1 MGTAFSSGSDAH
13 PPRGAAEA
21 GEEPELTITGLG
33 TEWPSQIVTSDDF
46 RQYLLRHYPA
56 DAAWVQTLLKIN
68 ARSGIAS
75 RALIGFNNNPHWYDP
90 RNQPTPP
97 TAEQVSSEFH
107 CHGVPLAAR
116 AVRAALTDSHLPAS
130 AITHTVAVTVTNA
143 GAPGYDQAVFRDVG
157 ISPGAERV
165 LLSGIGCAGGL
176 AALRVGSSLAR
187 AATLQR
193 KPARVLVLACEVC
206 SIHLAAE
213 LHATAKKVGLGGGED
228 ISIGPALFSDG
239 AAALVLCNA
248 LALTGEMPRRFAVV
262 DYRTGITPETHEAMS
277 YRTTEYGFQL
287 TLAREVPALAVAS
300 LRGLFGELMQANG
313 MASVG
318 PGKLEW
324 AVHPGGLTILRGAQ
338 LALGLSDEAIRASSE
353 VYESRGNS
361 SSVAV
366 LAVLDR
372 LRRWEGRSL
381 RKEVV
386 AVSFGP
392 GLTTEMV
399 LLRRLV

>member
-1 MGTAFSSGSDAH
+1 MGTAFSSGSTPH
-13 PPRGAAEA
+13 PPSGAAGAGA
-21 GEEPELTITGLG
+21 GENELTITGLG

-56 DAAWVQTLLKIN
+56 DAAWVQTLLKVHS
-68 ARSGIAS
+68 RSGIAS
-75 RALIGFNNNPHWYDP
+75 RALIGCNHNPEWYDP
-90 RNQPTPP
+90 ASQATPP
-97 TAEQVSSEFH
+97 TAQQVSSEFH
-107 CHGVPLAAR
+107 RHGVPLAAR
-116 AVRAALTDSHLPAS
+116 AARKALADSHLPAS

-143 GAPGYDQAVFRDVG
+143 GAPGYDQAVYREVG
-157 ISPGAERV
+157 ISAAAERV
-165 LLSGIGCAGGL
+165 LLSGVGCAGGL

-187 AATLQR
+187 AATAQQN
-193 KPARVLVLACEVC
+193 PARVLVLACEVC

-213 LHATAKKVGLGGGED
+213 LHSTAAQLGLAGEE
-228 ISIGPALFSDG
+228 ISIGPVLFGDG

-248 LALTGEMPRRFAVV
+248 LALTGAIPRRFAVL
-262 DYRTGITPETHEAMS
+262 DYRTRITPDTLEAMS
-277 YRTTEYGFQL
+277 YHTTEYGFQL
-287 TLAREVPALAVAS
+287 TLSREVPELAVAS
-300 LRGLFGELMQANG
+300 LRGLFGELMWANG
-313 MASVG
+313 MRSVA
-318 PGKLEW
+318 PGELEW
-324 AVHPGGLTILRGAQ
+324 ALHPGGLTVLRGAQ
-338 LALGLSDEAIRASSE
+338 LALGLSDEAIRASRE

-372 LRRWEGRSL
+372 LRGWEGQGT

-399 LLRRLV
+399 LLRRL

>member
-1 MGTAFSSGSDAH
+1 MREITPCQH
-13 PPRGAAEA
+13 RPPPRGAEEA

-68 ARSGIAS
+68 TRSGIGS
-75 RALIGFNNNPHWYDP
+75 RPLIAFNPNPNPDGYAP
-90 RNQPTPP
+90 ENQSTPP
-97 TAEQVSSEFH
+97 TAQQVSSEFH
-107 CHGVPLAAR
+107 RHGVPLAVR
-116 AVRAALTDSHLPAS
+116 AARAALTDSHLPAS

-143 GAPGYDQAVFRDVG
+143 GAPGYDQAVFRAVG
-157 ISPGAERV
+157 ISLEAERV

-187 AATLQR
+187 AATLQ
-193 KPARVLVLACEVC
+193 KKAREGVGAC
-206 SIHLAAE
+206 
-213 LHATAKKVGLGGGED
+213 VGLGDGED

-248 LALTGEMPRRFAVV
+248 LALTEEIPRRLAVV
-262 DYRTGITPETHEAMS
+262 DYRTRITPETHEAMS
-277 YRTTEYGFQL
+277 YRTTEFGFRL
-287 TLAREVPALAVAS
+287 TLARKVPALAVAS
-300 LRGLFGELMQANG
+300 LPGLFGELMRANG
-313 MASVG
+313 MASVA
-318 PGKLEW
+318 PGELEW
-324 AVHPGGLTILRGAQ
+324 AVHPGGLTVLRGAQ
-338 LALGLSDEAIRASSE
+338 LALGLSDEAIRASRE

-372 LRRWEGRSL
+372 LRGWEGQSA